1 MYSKTF
7 EELCGY
13 VQHKIKKKNTKF
25 KQSISVKERVAVTI
39 RFLATGHTFRA
50 LSFEFRIGRETI
62 SEIVKETCEAIWDTM
77 RQTFLPDPST
87 LNWQK
92 VSEEFES
99 RSNFPHCIGAIDGKH
114 IRIVNPNQGGSLF
127 FNYKNYYS
135 IILLALVDANYC
147 FTAIDVGSYGRCSDS
162 NIFKNS
168 ALYKKLHSKSLN
180 IPAAKSLPNFK
191 NIAIQ
196 YVAVADEAFGISE
209 YVLRPYAR
217 KNLETKKRVFNYRL
231 SRARRFVE
239 CTFGIFANKWRIF
252 HTAINLDE
260 TFVKTIILSCA
271 VLHNFVRQRDGYQF
285 EDTLTCPFDDIPIVG
300 TGGGSLVAKQTRDV
314 FADYFISPS
323 GSVPWQY
330 NKI

>member
-1 MYSKTF
+1 
-7 EELCGY
+7 
-13 VQHKIKKKNTKF
+13 
-25 KQSISVKERVAVTI
+25 
-39 RFLATGHTFRA
+39 
-50 LSFEFRIGRETI
+50 
-62 SEIVKETCEAIWDTM
+62 M

-168 ALYKKLHSKSLN
+168 ALCKKLHS
-180 IPAAKSLPNFK
+180 IPY
-191 NIAIQ
+191 
-196 YVAVADEAFGISE
+196 YVVVADEAFGISE

-239 CTFGIFANKWRIF
+239 GTFGIFVNKWRIF

-285 EDTLTCPFDDIPIVG
+285 EDILTCPSDDIPIVG